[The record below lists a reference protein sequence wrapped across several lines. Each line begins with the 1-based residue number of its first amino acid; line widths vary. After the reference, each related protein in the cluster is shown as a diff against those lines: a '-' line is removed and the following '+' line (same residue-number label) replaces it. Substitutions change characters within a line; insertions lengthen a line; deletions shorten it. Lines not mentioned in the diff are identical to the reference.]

1 MVSAHVEEVMRRN
14 LDAHERDLCGWRG
27 AEHDAHDLAVAL
39 REAWADNDRIV
50 AMVEWM
56 AEVIVDARDACQR
69 AESIEPIGSPE
80 WVESG
85 IAMRTTALREVRAI
99 LDRERNAHP
108 FGLSTPSAVAGNREL
123 AERAEQAEAAI
134 ARVRA
139 ICTRADNDEFHS
151 PYQVVEFIRDAL
163 DGEACPF
170 CTREAQAEC
179 ESTGGR
185 CSEED
190 EIDAVLDD
198 RPDLNPYE
206 ALIAGLREARAEV
219 ERLDRDARAVAG
231 RCLHYEARAEKAEAA
246 IDRVR
251 ALCDEAEADLNSK
264 HVCGPDCYC
273 GCIYTDKVRAALGGG
288 DE

>member
-1 MVSAHVEEVMRRN
+1 MILTREQ
-14 LDAHERDLCGWRG
+14 LDAMQGEGYTDSFSYINGTGPIDLWDTAR
-27 AEHDAHDLAVAL
+27 AYHDAQAEVERQSKWADAAVARADDAEREVERLREKVERRL
-39 REAWADNDRIV
+39 REAWAE
-50 AMVEWM
+50 VEHWKEQHL
-56 AEVIVDARDACQR
+56 AGDTPFLRDR
-69 AESIEPIGSPE
+69 AEK
-80 WVESG
+80 
-85 IAMRTTALREVRAI
+85 
-99 LDRERNAHP
+99 
-108 FGLSTPSAVAGNREL
+108 
-123 AERAEQAEAAI
+123 AEAAI

-151 PYQVVEFIRDAL
+151 PYQVAEFIRDAL

-198 RPDLNPYE
+198 RPDLDAHE

-231 RCLHYEARAEKAEAA
+231 AATCRGCAADRKARREE
-246 IDRVR
+246 
-251 ALCDEAEADLNSK
+251 
-264 HVCGPDCYC
+264 
-273 GCIYTDKVRAALGGG
+273 TT
-288 DE
+288 